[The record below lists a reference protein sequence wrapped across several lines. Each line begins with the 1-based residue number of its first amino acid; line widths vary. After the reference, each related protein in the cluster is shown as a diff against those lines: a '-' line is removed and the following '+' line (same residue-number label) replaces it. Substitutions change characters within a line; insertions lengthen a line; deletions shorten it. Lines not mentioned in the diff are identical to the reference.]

1 MEDQQTL
8 QILKNINLRKI
19 FVFII
24 FVVLIFVSPILFSC
38 GEAKTPIESRNTKDC
53 INEDS
58 VEHLR
63 IQSKL
68 RQTEG
73 DTIVGG
79 IYFGMSPHEY
89 DREVKKIHDKCGGEF
104 YDLILKGNEFKFLSP
119 SFHNDKL
126 YMVRLEGHCGCLM
139 VSMMFDKKYGKHTS
153 TFYNPTG
160 FAWEF
165 DFKVIEVI
173 VYGGKTADQST
184 KTEIRIFKPS
194 ILEEIKAE
202 NEQKENERLEEEE
215 KHRQK
220 SAEYANQ
227 L

>member
-1 MEDQQTL
+1 M
-8 QILKNINLRKI
+8 KKI
-19 FVFII
+19 SVFII
-24 FVVLIFVSPILFSC
+24 FVVQICVSPILFSC
-38 GEAKTPIESRNTKDC
+38 GEAAVPSESENM
-53 INEDS
+53 NDS
-58 VEHLR
+58 IYVDSIEHLR

-104 YDLILKGNEFKFLSP
+104 YDLILKGNEFKFLTP
-119 SFHNDKL
+119 SFHNNQL

-139 VSMMFDKKYGKHTS
+139 VSMMFDEKYGKHTS
-153 TFYNPTG
+153 TYFNPTG

-173 VYGGKTADQST
+173 TYGGKAGLPT
-184 KTEIRIFKPS
+184 KTEIRVFKPS
-194 ILEEIKAE
+194 VLEEIEAE
-202 NEQKENERLEEEE
+202 KELKEKERLEDEE